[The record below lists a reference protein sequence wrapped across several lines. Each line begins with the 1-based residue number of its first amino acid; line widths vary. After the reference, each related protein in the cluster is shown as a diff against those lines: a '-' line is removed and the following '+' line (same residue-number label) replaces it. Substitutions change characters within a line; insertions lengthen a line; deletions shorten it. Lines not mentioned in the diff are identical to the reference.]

1 MLIKVNGTESN
12 VVDNVTIQ
20 GLLSAR
26 NMMGTAIIIELNGK
40 IIDRELWENTKLNP
54 DDSLEVIR
62 MIGGG

>member
-1 MLIKVNGTESN
+1 MLIKVNGAESN

-26 NMMGTAIIIELNGK
+26 NMMGTAIIIELNGT
-40 IIDRELWENTKLNP
+40 IINRELWGNTKLNP

>member
-26 NMMGTAIIIELNGK
+26 NMMGTAIIIELNGA
-40 IIDRELWENTKLNP
+40 IITRELWENTKLNS

>member
-1 MLIKVNGTESN
+1 MLIKINGTESEIA
-12 VVDNVTIQ
+12 DNLTIHS
-20 GLLSAR
+20 LLSAR
-26 NMMGTAIIIELNGK
+26 NTMGTAIIIELNGK